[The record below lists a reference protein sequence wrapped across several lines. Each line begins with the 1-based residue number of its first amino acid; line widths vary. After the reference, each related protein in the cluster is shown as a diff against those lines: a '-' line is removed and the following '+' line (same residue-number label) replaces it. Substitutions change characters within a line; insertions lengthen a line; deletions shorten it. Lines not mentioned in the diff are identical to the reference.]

1 MPKNYIL
8 DQSTATR
15 KLQRIAY
22 EIIEN
27 NLDESEIILVGI
39 RDNGSII
46 AENIQQ
52 LLHQIS
58 QIRCELI
65 HLTLDKRAPAEIN
78 LSKELDFNNRVIII
92 VDDVANSG
100 RTMLY
105 AIKPFL
111 SFHPKKIQT
120 LVMVER
126 THKAFPV
133 NSDYVGISVSTTL
146 QEHIYVEVEGSVVT
160 GAWME

>member
-1 MPKNYIL
+1 MAKNYIL
-8 DQSTATR
+8 DRLTASK
-15 KLQRIAY
+15 KLERMAY

-27 NLDESEIILVGI
+27 NLDESELILVGI
-39 RDNGSII
+39 RENGSII
-46 AENIQQ
+46 AENIQH
-52 LLHQIS
+52 LLRQICTI
-58 QIRCELI
+58 QPVLI
-65 HLTLDKRAPAEIN
+65 HLSLDKRLPTEIM
-78 LSKELDFNNRVIII
+78 LSDQLDFNGKVIII
-92 VDDVANSG
+92 IDDVANSG
-100 RTMLY
+100 KTMLY

-111 SFHPKKIQT
+111 AFQPKKIQT

-146 QEHIYVEVEGSVVT
+146 QEHIHVEVDGSVVS

>member
-1 MPKNYIL
+1 MAKNYIL
-8 DQSTATR
+8 DQSTASR
-15 KLQRIAY
+15 KLQRMAY
-22 EIIEN
+22 EIVEN
-27 NLDESEIILVGI
+27 NLDEQEILLVGI
-39 RDNGSII
+39 RENGSVI

-52 LLHQIS
+52 LLEQIS
-58 QIRCELI
+58 SIKSELI
-65 HLTLDKRAPAEIN
+65 HLSLDKRAPGEIR
-78 LSKELDFNNRVIII
+78 LSQQLDFSNRVIII

-111 SFHPKKIQT
+111 AYQPKKIQT

-133 NSDYVGISVSTTL
+133 NSDYVGISVSTTI
-146 QEHIYVEVEGSVVT
+146 QDHIYVEVEGAVVT

>member
-1 MPKNYIL
+1 MAKNYIL
-8 DQSTATR
+8 DQSTAFR
-15 KLQRIAY
+15 KLQRMAY
-22 EIIEN
+22 EIVEN
-27 NLDESEIILVGI
+27 NLDEQELLLVGI

-46 AENIQQ
+46 AENIQR
-52 LLHQIS
+52 LLQQIS
-58 QIRCELI
+58 SIRAELI
-65 HLTLDKRAPAEIN
+65 YLSLDKRVPGEIE
-78 LSKELDFNNRVIII
+78 LSRELDFNNRVIVI

-111 SFHPKKIQT
+111 AYHPKKIQT

-126 THKAFPV
+126 AHKAFPV
-133 NSDYVGISVSTTL
+133 NSDYVGISVATTL
-146 QEHIYVEVEGSVVT
+146 QEHINVEVDGPVVI